1 MIPAPCSC
9 IACVPDCS
17 CGQTWPGMTRVFSC
31 FARDSLIPPPSP
43 PVGGLVFTRM
53 HGMAQGSYT
62 KGCYFV
68 HIEFGGLECSVKL
81 FSVSMKPGLILP
93 VFLSPSVRVNF
104 FSRSVFF
111 TSHWPIRQEKIP
123 SQEYNL
129 VYWLTRHVF
138 IYFFDVRRGNSPNVL
153 WMLM

>member
-1 MIPAPCSC
+1 
-9 IACVPDCS
+9 
-17 CGQTWPGMTRVFSC
+17 MTRVFSC
-31 FARDSLIPPPSP
+31 FARDSLITPSSP

-93 VFLSPSVRVNF
+93 VFLSPLVRVNF
-104 FSRSVFF
+104 FLGQYLPVSA
-111 TSHWPIRQEKIP
+111 TSHRPVRQEKFLLK
-123 SQEYNL
+123 EYNL
-129 VYWLTRHVF
+129 VYKLAKHF
-138 IYFFDVRRGNSPNVL
+138 FLYFFY
-153 WMLM
+153 